1 MSDDQKN
8 KIVTYFSVTY
18 FLTKKNPATNGI
30 FLSQKSIYLIFLN
43 CIK

>member
-18 FLTKKNPATNGI
+18 FLTKKNPATNDI
-30 FLSQKSIYLIFLN
+30 FLSQKNQFI
-43 CIK
+43 